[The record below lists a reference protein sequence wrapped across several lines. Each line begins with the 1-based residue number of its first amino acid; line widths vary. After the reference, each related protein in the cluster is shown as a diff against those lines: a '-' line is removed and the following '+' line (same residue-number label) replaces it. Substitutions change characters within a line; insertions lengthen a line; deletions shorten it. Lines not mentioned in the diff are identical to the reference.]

1 MQRAFASA
9 LGLLLCLVAC
19 RAGEP
24 GEIVR
29 TPDERFEDLS
39 GFDYEPRYLEI
50 DQLRIHYVDEG
61 PGDAL
66 PVLLLHG
73 EPSWSYLYRKMIP
86 VITEA
91 GYRAIAPDL
100 VGFGRSDKFV
110 RMEDYSYQMQVDVM
124 AEFVERIDLRAA
136 TLFGQ
141 DWGGLVGLRIVAEDP
156 ERFSGVIVANTGL
169 PLPTGEISAPLP
181 FLIWR
186 FFSRWTP
193 IFPAGRIVNSGT
205 VTELSEEALAAY
217 QAPFPTRRYL
227 AGARIMPSLVPI
239 DPDDPAVPGNAKAWE
254 VLRRWERPF
263 LTAFSDGDPITR
275 GLEASF
281 QSEIP
286 GAQGQPH
293 VPIEAAGH
301 FLQEDKGEELG
312 TLVVDFLRR
321 LESAAETGTGR
332 DVPPSIVDADR

>member
-1 MQRAFASA
+1 MRRASA
-9 LGLLLCLVAC
+9 FGNALAAASLLYIAAC
-19 RAGEP
+19 GSGEP
-24 GEIVR
+24 GEIIR
-29 TPDERFEDLS
+29 TPDERFENLS
-39 GFDYEPRYLEI
+39 GFDYEPRYIEI
-50 DQLRIHYVDEG
+50 SRLRIHYVDEG
-61 PGDAL
+61 PEDAM

-86 VITEA
+86 IITAA

-110 RMEDYSYQMQVDVM
+110 RMENYSYRMQVDVM
-124 AEFVERIDLRAA
+124 AEFVNRLNLQRV

-141 DWGGLVGLRIVAEDP
+141 DWGGLVGLRVVAEDP
-156 ERFSGVIVANTGL
+156 DRFSGVIAANTGL
-169 PLPTGEISAPLP
+169 PLPTSETSAPLP
-181 FLIWR
+181 FLVWR

-193 IFPAGRIVNSGT
+193 IFPTGRIIDAGT
-205 VTELSEEALAAY
+205 ETELPEDALAAY
-217 QAPFPTRRYL
+217 EAPFPTRRHL

-239 DPDDPAVPGNAKAWE
+239 DPEDPAVPANQRAWE
-254 VLRRWERPF
+254 VLRQWERPF

-281 QSEIP
+281 QSQIP

-293 VPIEAAGH
+293 VTIEGAGH

-312 TLVVDFLRR
+312 TLVVEFVRR
-321 LESAAETGTGR
+321 LESSPG
-332 DVPPSIVDADR
+332 S